1 MIYNNDCMNKLILA
15 IFNGLVFSDDNYD
28 NNNLRCKFTL
38 EQVIEDNEEF
48 NNYSPTEIKSCFH
61 ILVKRNLIETE
72 NNKGYSPR
80 MIIDFTSEGYKELVS
95 IIQSNNLTKN

>member
-1 MIYNNDCMNKLILA
+1 MRYNNDCMNKLMIA
-15 IFNGLVFSDDNYD
+15 IFEDLIFIDENY
-28 NNNLRCKFTL
+28 NNDYLRSQFTL
-38 EQVIEDNEEF
+38 EQVIADKEEF

-61 ILVKRNLIETE
+61 ILVKRNLIETD